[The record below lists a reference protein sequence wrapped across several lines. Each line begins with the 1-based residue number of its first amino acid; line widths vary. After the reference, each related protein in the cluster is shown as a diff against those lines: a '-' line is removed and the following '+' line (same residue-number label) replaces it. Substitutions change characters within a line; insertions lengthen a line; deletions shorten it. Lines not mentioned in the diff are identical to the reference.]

1 VRGRHSM
8 STVGARMQMM
18 GGVQLKVLAR
28 CEATPRGA
36 HGVQEGWWH
45 HGEADGRWERSPA
58 GGVLPVL
65 VPQHLKVYHLG
76 VWYPTLSTASLFN
89 HIGIVALITA
99 KESIPQA
106 KAARLV
112 VEYGASIRKG
122 LKQYQ
127 VRRKDKVER

>member
-1 VRGRHSM
+1 
-8 STVGARMQMM
+8 
-18 GGVQLKVLAR
+18 
-28 CEATPRGA
+28 
-36 HGVQEGWWH
+36 
-45 HGEADGRWERSPA
+45 
-58 GGVLPVL
+58 
-65 VPQHLKVYHLG
+65 
-76 VWYPTLSTASLFN
+76 LFN